1 MEKFKNVI
9 YLPKSINR
17 EITFMLHNYKNMDKL
32 IDSRKDDLIDKIKV
46 TNVAYLKA
54 INRANNTLED
64 MIIRFEKDEIIN
76 KYKRWR
82 QLINS
87 FINELYNENDIV
99 GYYIIKYKYL
109 DKRDEE
115 FICEHMNLTKE
126 DFKFEDIRL
135 KCSLYIK
142 AKNIGLIKEVD

>member
-1 MEKFKNVI
+1 MSFSSSNQVQISK
-9 YLPKSINR
+9 
-17 EITFMLHNYKNMDKL
+17 
-32 IDSRKDDLIDKIKV
+32 
-46 TNVAYLKA
+46 
-54 INRANNTLED
+54 NTLVSIFNTIEPS
-64 MIIRFEKDEIIN
+64 I
-76 KYKRWR
+76 
-82 QLINS
+82 S
-87 FINELYNENDIV
+87 FSTTYNENDIV